1 MSQYDLVVIGAG
13 SGGVRAAR
21 MAASFGAKVA
31 VIEDR
36 YLGGTCV
43 NVGCVPKKLYVFGS
57 GFSETIEDAQ
67 GYGWN
72 VINHGFDWP
81 RLRDNKIREI
91 NRLNEIYD
99 RILKESGAEL
109 IDGRG
114 TIVDANTVRV
124 GHRVLHTQRILIATG
139 GWPRKPD
146 IPGIE
151 LTKTSNEI
159 FDLEKLPERILVVGG
174 GYIAVEFAGIFAGL
188 GVQTTLSY
196 RGPNLLKEFD
206 REIVNQLIEEM
217 KAKGVDVRLDHRLFG
232 FESITK
238 GIRVNHSGHDDDD
251 DELIV
256 DDVLIAVGRVPNT
269 MGLGLENTQVTIRND
284 GTIEVF
290 ENFQTKEP
298 TIYAVGDVT
307 GTVALTPVALAEGM
321 ALARYLFAGNASA
334 EVDYALIPTTIFS
347 QPNIG
352 TIGLSEEAV
361 IESGRRAKVFVS
373 RFKPMKHTLSGRLEQ
388 SVFKLIVDVETDQI
402 MGLHLLAPDA
412 GEILQGFG
420 VALKAGATK
429 KDFDRTIGIHP
440 TAAEEF
446 VTMRE
451 PTRIIGE

>member
-72 VINHGFDWP
+72 VINHGFDWS
-81 RLRDNKIREI
+81 RLRDNKIQEI
-91 NRLNEIYD
+91 KRLNGIYD
-99 RILKESGAEL
+99 RLLKGSGAEL

-139 GWPRKPD
+139 GWPRQPD
-146 IPGIE
+146 MPGIE

-174 GYIAVEFAGIFAGL
+174 GYIAVEFAGIFAGM

-217 KAKGVDVRLDHRLFG
+217 KAKGVDV
-232 FESITK
+232 
-238 GIRVNHSGHDDDD
+238 
-251 DELIV
+251 
-256 DDVLIAVGRVPNT
+256 
-269 MGLGLENTQVTIRND
+269 
-284 GTIEVF
+284 
-290 ENFQTKEP
+290 
-298 TIYAVGDVT
+298 
-307 GTVALTPVALAEGM
+307 ALTIDSSALNRSLRASGSIIQGM
-321 ALARYLFAGNASA
+321 ER
-334 EVDYALIPTTIFS
+334 
-347 QPNIG
+347 
-352 TIGLSEEAV
+352 
-361 IESGRRAKVFVS
+361 
-373 RFKPMKHTLSGRLEQ
+373 
-388 SVFKLIVDVETDQI
+388 
-402 MGLHLLAPDA
+402 
-412 GEILQGFG
+412 
-420 VALKAGATK
+420 
-429 KDFDRTIGIHP
+429 
-440 TAAEEF
+440 
-446 VTMRE
+446 
-451 PTRIIGE
+451 

>member
-13 SGGVRAAR
+13 SGGIRAAR
-21 MAASFGAKVA
+21 VAASFGAKVA

-57 GFSETIEDAQ
+57 GFSEIIEDAQ
-67 GYGWN
+67 GYGWD

-81 RLRDNKIREI
+81 RLRDNKVKEI
-91 NRLNEIYD
+91 KRLNGIYD
-99 RILKESGAEL
+99 RLLQGSGTEL

-124 GHRVLHTQRILIATG
+124 GSRMLHTQRILIATG
-139 GWPRKPD
+139 GWPRQPVM
-146 IPGIE
+146 PGIE

-159 FDLEKLPERILVVGG
+159 FDLDKLPERILIVGG
-174 GYIAVEFAGIFAGL
+174 GYIAVEFAGIFAGM

-217 KAKGVDVRLDHRLFG
+217 KAKGVDVCLDHRLFG
-232 FESITK
+232 FEPITE
-238 GIRVNHSGHDDDD
+238 GIRVIHSGDEDDK
-251 DELIV
+251 LIV
-256 DDVLIAVGRVPNT
+256 DDVLMAVGRVPNT
-269 MGLGLENTQVTIRND
+269 IGLGLENTQVTTRDD
-284 GTIEVF
+284 GTIQVF

-298 TIYAVGDVT
+298 SIYAVGDVT

-321 ALARYLFAGNASA
+321 ALARHLFAGDASA
-334 EVDYALIPTTIFS
+334 EVDYASIPTTIFS

-361 IESGRRAKVFVS
+361 IESGRKAKVFVS

-388 SVFKLIVDVETDQI
+388 SIFKLIVDDDTDQI
-402 MGLHLLAPDA
+402 LGLHLLASDA

-429 KDFDRTIGIHP
+429 GDFDRTIGIHP